1 MLTMATIY
9 VDGKEYDVNGSE
21 NLLQACL
28 SLGLD
33 IPYFC
38 WHPALGSVGACR
50 QCAVKQYQNADD
62 TRGRLVMSCMTP
74 ATEGTYI
81 SIDDEE
87 AKQFRESVVEWL
99 MTNHPHDCPVC
110 EEGGN
115 CHLQDMTVM
124 TGHNMRKYRFTK
136 RTHINQDL
144 GPFISHEMN
153 RCIACYRCVRY
164 YKDYADGTDLGVY
177 GAHNYVYFGRT
188 EDGTLESEFSGNL
201 VEVCPTGVFT
211 DKTHS
216 ERYNRKWDMQFAPGI
231 CQQCSIGCNTSP
243 GERYGEIRRI
253 ENRYNGSVNH
263 YFLCDRG
270 RFGYGY
276 VNRKDRPRQ
285 AVLNK
290 NGVKQVISAIEAMQ
304 SGAQIIN
311 QAKKVIGIGSPRA
324 SVESNYALR
333 ALVGAENFYSGIS
346 AGEQRRLALMQNIL
360 QNGGIYTPTLR
371 EVEGYD
377 AVLVLGEDLTQTG
390 ARMALSVR
398 QAVKGKA
405 REMAAAQKVADWQ
418 IAAIMNIGQHAK
430 YPLFITN
437 VDDTRLDDVAAFNYR
452 APVADQARFG
462 FAIANMINGEAPAVN
477 DLPADLKAKVETIAQ
492 ALASAKKP
500 LIISGSHS
508 ASEAMIQAAANVAFA
523 LKAKGANVGLS
534 YLASHANSFGL
545 AMMNAQ
551 PLDSALARI
560 EANEADVAIV
570 IENDLYRHSSVDA
583 VNSALAKLSH
593 LIVADHQQTDIMDK
607 ATLVLPAASFAEADG
622 TLINQEGRAQRFF
635 QVFDPTYYDKAIVM
649 NESWRWMH
657 SLQTEAQERDADW
670 SQLDHVI
677 ADCVAAM
684 PQFLGMVDAAPKAS
698 FRIRGQKLAREPHR
712 YSGRTAMLAN
722 QSVHEPRQPQDI
734 DSPFAFSMEGNNSPT
749 APRQQIP
756 FAWAPGWNS
765 PQAWNKFQ
773 AEVGGHLLF
782 GDPGIR
788 LFNST
793 EGKLAYFT
801 EIPAAYQANEA
812 QWVVAPYYH
821 LFGSDEMSQR
831 SEVIQ
836 ERMPEPYIMLNT
848 QDAASLGLS
857 AGTKAEFSH
866 AGQVFNLTVRLSNH
880 LSTGQIGLPLGM
892 PGIAPSM
899 AGVSV
904 NNLRRGA
911 WWIGFLLKW
920 WKY

>member
-243 GERYGEIRRI
+243 GERYGEIRCI

-452 APVADQARFG
+452 APVVDQARFG

-477 DLPADLKAKVETIAQ
+477 NLPADLKAKVETIAQ

-684 PQFLGMVDAAPKAS
+684 PQFSGMVDAAPKAS

-793 EGKLAYFT
+793 ESKLAYFT
-801 EIPAAYQANEA
+801 EIPAAYQASEA

-848 QDAASLGLS
+848 QDAAALGLS
-857 AGTKAEFSH
+857 AGAKAEFSH
-866 AGQVFNLTVRLSNH
+866 AGQAFNLTVRLSNH

-911 WWIGFLLKW
+911 
-920 WKY
+920 